1 MAVSLELLTDDAILD
16 YTRAD
21 GEDHVVY
28 DWHDVNLRKVTGVQ
42 CYKGGVCDPI
52 IFGSPIANECVCGNI
67 KRPTSFPCP
76 NCGTR
81 VFSEEEGLRR
91 FARIELPFYYL
102 NELRFDIFKELFDDI
117 FKDTTIELK
126 FTGNLKSGGY
136 SNDKAGRKLGI
147 KVFDSCQFNYDKKK
161 NTLTITEFVD
171 DADKCSYDGLL
182 KIINEHFPDRATEFR
197 SMINRYFLVLPLMM
211 RPFRISRPGGEAKM
225 NVHKLS
231 QLYSIIIRFCCA
243 ENVEGSNNYKSVISN
258 IKSPGVK
265 AKYQAILRAFLNSGK
280 KVATNLLNSSKENY
294 AREIYAVRTKNSAR
308 CPIVP
313 STTLPIDELGVPRHI
328 AYEMCREGFIK
339 YLMDELNFT
348 KDQAINSTKKESDN
362 PELQR
367 LFTEYAEKQIVLE
380 LR

>member
-16 YTRAD
+16 YTKAD

-28 DWHDVNLRKVTGVQ
+28 DWHDVNLMKITGVQ
-42 CYKGGVCDPI
+42 CFIGGVCDPL
-52 IFGSPIANECVCGNI
+52 IFGSPIANECVCGRI

-81 VFSEEEGLRR
+81 VFSAEEGLRR

-102 NELRFDIFKELFDDI
+102 NELRFDIFKDLFDDI
-117 FKDTTIELK
+117 FKDTTIDLQ
-126 FTGNLKSGGY
+126 FTGNLKAGGY
-136 SNDKAGRKLGI
+136 SSDKAGRKLGI
-147 KVFDSCQFNYDKKK
+147 KVFDSCQFNYDKSK
-161 NTLTITEFVD
+161 NRLTITEFVD
-171 DADKCSYDGLL
+171 DFDKCSYDGLL
-182 KIINEHFPDRATEFR
+182 KIINEHFPERATEFR
-197 SMINRYFLVLPLMM
+197 SLINRYYLVLPLMM

-231 QLYSIIIRFCCA
+231 QLYSLIIRFCCA
-243 ENVEGSNNYKSVISN
+243 ESKSGSNNYTSVMEN
-258 IKSPGVK
+258 IKTPGGK
-265 AKYQAILRAFLNSGK
+265 AKYVAILRAFINSGK
-280 KVATNLLNSSKENY
+280 KVATNLLNSSKENF

-339 YLMDELNFT
+339 YLVNELNFT
-348 KDQAINSTKKESDN
+348 PNQALESTKKESSN
-362 PELQR
+362 EELQR